1 MSISVDKIYV
11 DMDGVIADFHKRY
24 TERYRMSPAEADG
37 AGQFGKFFV
46 KFIADREFSTL
57 ELMEDAVE
65 LLNFLNGM
73 KAPKEI
79 LSSTARVENHSSISA
94 QKNEWLKH
102 HNINYVQNFVPG
114 KHLKYRFATP
124 NSIIIDDTK
133 SVIDDWNNA
142 GGIGLHHTDAKSTIA
157 MLKKYI

>member
-24 TERYRMSPAEADG
+24 SERYRISPTEAD
-37 AGQFGKFFV
+37 ALGQFGTLFV
-46 KFIADREFSTL
+46 RFIKDREFSTL

-73 KAPKEI
+73 KQPKEI

-94 QKNEWLKH
+94 QKDEWLKF

-142 GGIGLHHTDAKSTIA
+142 GGIGIHHTDAKSTIA
-157 MLKKYI
+157 MLKQYI